1 MCRRIFLLDWQI
13 NRKNNDNDSTDG
25 EDSET
30 IDKNEQ
36 TSAGVRHMTNDK
48 HHIFL
53 GKDYSNYYKNDFQSV
68 EKFDEGWKYFVAF

>member
-1 MCRRIFLLDWQI
+1 
-13 NRKNNDNDSTDG
+13 
-25 EDSET
+25 
-30 IDKNEQ
+30 
-36 TSAGVRHMTNDK
+36 MTNDK